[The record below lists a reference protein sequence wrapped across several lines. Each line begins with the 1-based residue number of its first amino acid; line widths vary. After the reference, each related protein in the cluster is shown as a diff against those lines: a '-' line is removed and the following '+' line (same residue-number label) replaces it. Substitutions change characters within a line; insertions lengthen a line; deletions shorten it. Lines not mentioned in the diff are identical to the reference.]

1 MFAYAL
7 VLYLLS
13 FSTVFATE
21 SLPHQVDLGERAAM
35 QDKIQTLVQSLELVP
50 SQHLTLIS
58 RLESAQNNNGITSLT
73 QIDLACQIARA
84 SLGSD
89 SVASKPVNQTEAD
102 ANWSVIPWY
111 SNGEM
116 LTIVRKV

>member
-7 VLYLLS
+7 VIYLLS

-21 SLPHQVDLGERAAM
+21 SLPHQVDLEERAAM

-58 RLESAQNNNGITSLT
+58 RLENAQNNNGITTLT

-116 LTIVRKV
+116 LTTVSKV